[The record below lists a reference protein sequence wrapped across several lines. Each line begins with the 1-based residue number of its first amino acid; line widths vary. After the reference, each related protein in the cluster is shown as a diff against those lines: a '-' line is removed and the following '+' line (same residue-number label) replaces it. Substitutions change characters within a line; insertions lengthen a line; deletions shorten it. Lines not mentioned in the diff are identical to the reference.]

1 MKKYFLFLF
10 FIPSVLSSQNYE
22 NQFSKPLNKVLD
34 EISSRFDVKLKIDI
48 DTVGKLVNYA
58 DFRIRPYSVTESL
71 QNVLALFDYKYEQ
84 QDEKT
89 FKLKSYEYMR
99 RTPADGEKM
108 LSYLSSLY
116 SNKQEWEK
124 RANLLK
130 SEVREILQIDT
141 LLNKAIISTP
151 VYGKTRKYNGYKV
164 QNFYLETLPG
174 LYVAGSV
181 YLPDA
186 KGKFP
191 LIISPNGHW
200 ANGRYNEDLQIRK
213 ATLARMGAIVVDY
226 DLFGW
231 GESEL
236 QVGSASH
243 RTSIAHQIQILNGL
257 LITDFMLKRKDVD
270 SKRVGLN
277 GGSGGGSQVVLL
289 SLLDDRYTAACPTV
303 SLASH
308 FDGGCP
314 CESGMPVSL
323 ACGGT
328 NNAELMSVFAPK
340 ALMVISDGKDWTRTV
355 PSLEYPFLQRT
366 YGFYNASKKVQN
378 IHLEEEGHTFGINKR
393 LGVYEFFEKEF
404 GLNKSKR
411 DESKVT
417 LEKAD
422 QMKSF
427 GAKGELL
434 PANAIRDLK
443 ALEVL
448 IRKEADRTARSNA
461 EIEMK
466 AKSWVAELKLND
478 DAKSTRVT
486 NVIIKHMK
494 AVRDWH
500 NAHPYTEVPAGMNP
514 STGNPLNDV
523 EREVIANS
531 AKPKSVHE
539 DLMNGLRKDLSEE
552 QLEYILDKYTVGKV
566 AFTLK
571 GHRAIVPNLTP
582 EEEAFILKELKIARE
597 RAVDFKRMKGG
608 ISHMFEIHK
617 TNIENYYNTH
627 GRDWKQMFKDYVNKR
642 NAEKAAQKKE

>member
-1 MKKYFLFLF
+1 MKKYF
-10 FIPSVLSSQNYE
+10 FILLIYPLVLNSQNFE

-48 DTVGKLVNYA
+48 DTVGKKVSYA

-71 QNVLALFDYKYEQ
+71 QNVLTIFDYKFEQ

-89 FKLKSYEYMR
+89 FKLKNYEYMR

-108 LSYLSSLY
+108 LAYLTSLY

-124 RANLLK
+124 RALQLK
-130 SEVREILQIDT
+130 SEVREIMQIDS
-141 LLNKAIISTP
+141 LLKMATKSTM
-151 VYGKTRKYNGYKV
+151 VFGKVRKYNGYKV

-181 YLPDA
+181 YLPEA

-191 LIISPNGHW
+191 LIITPNGHW
-200 ANGRYNEDLQIRK
+200 ANGRYNDELQIRK
-213 ATLARMGAIVVDY
+213 ATLARMGSIVVDY

-257 LITDFMLKRKDVD
+257 LITDLMLKRKDVD
-270 SKRVGLN
+270 AKKLGLN

-340 ALMVISDGKDWTRTV
+340 PLMVISDGKDWTRTV
-355 PSLEYPFLQRT
+355 PSLEYPFLQRI
-366 YGFYNASKKVQN
+366 YGFYNSSKNVQN
-378 IHLEEEGHTFGINKR
+378 VHLEEEGHTFGINKR
-393 LGVYEFFEKEF
+393 VGVYEFFEKEF
-404 GLNKSKR
+404 GLNKTKR

-427 GAKGELL
+427 GPKGELL

-443 ALEVL
+443 SLEIL
-448 IRKEADRTARSNA
+448 IRKEVDRTARSNV
-461 EIEMK
+461 EIELK
-466 AKSWVAELKLND
+466 AKSWVKELNLND
-478 DAKSTRVT
+478 DAKSIRVT

-539 DLMNGLRKDLSEE
+539 DLMNGLRKDLTEE
-552 QLEYILDKYTVGKV
+552 QVELILDKYTVGKV

-582 EEEAFILKELKIARE
+582 EEESFILKELKIARE